1 MFSVNWSPSSWQKWL
16 SILANINPRAKRL
29 LWTFFV
35 TQSWA
40 IWLTR
45 NKFTIEGF
53 FPRQPADIVFKLVLT
68 LQLWWPLQKRKD
80 LLLFDELGRLAKRLF
95 SITYVPRPSQSN
107 AT

>member
-1 MFSVNWSPSSWQKWL
+1 
-16 SILANINPRAKRL
+16 L
-29 LWTFFV
+29 LWTFFI

-45 NKFTIEGF
+45 NKFTIEGV
-53 FPRQPADIVFKLVLT
+53 FPRQPANIVFKLVLT

-80 LLLFDELGRLAKRLF
+80 LLLFDELRRLAKRLF